1 MLDLYV
7 QQVVDIH
14 RRQLTNGV
22 S

>member
-1 MLDLYV
+1 MLDLFV